1 MKKILFYNHT
11 GQISGAERVLLM
23 ILERLDRSRLEPVV
37 LCPASGRLM
46 RMTTDLGIKTVG
58 LDPLAAR
65 FTWRPDRLIRY
76 VASFVRVIRAA
87 RAAVVKEAPDII
99 HANSIRAGLAMS
111 AATVGLGMPVV
122 WHAHDLLPR
131 HPLSTMI
138 RLFACASRRNQI
150 VAISR
155 AVAARFGGILLRWC
169 HRRVPLTT
177 ILNAVDLKRFQPDS
191 ASRQEIRRALK
202 VAEIDLLVG
211 TVGQLTPRK
220 GQHELIQAFAEVAL
234 AIPNAMLLIVG
245 EPLFNR
251 DTDYAHSLIR
261 VANSLGVTDRIRF
274 LGPREDVHAI
284 MRALDL
290 LVVNSRVE
298 PFGLTV
304 VEAMASGTAVLAT
317 AVDGITEIVS
327 HGEDGWLVQA
337 RDHDALVKAMLTL
350 LRDHGLRAELGRKG
364 RRQANARF
372 SIERFLREVE
382 EFYSTALSGGG
393 MPDQGGRDLEI
404 RLDGMKS
411 ATFLGP

>member
-23 ILERLDRSRLEPVV
+23 ILERLDRSCLEPVV

-46 RMTTDLGIKTVG
+46 RITTDLGIETVD

-87 RAAVVKEAPDII
+87 RAAVVKETPDII
-99 HANSIRAGLAMS
+99 HANSIRAGLVMS
-111 AATVGLGMPVV
+111 AATVGLGTPVV

-155 AVAARFGGILLRWC
+155 AVAARFSGNLLRWC
-169 HRRVPLTT
+169 HRRVPVTT

-191 ASRQEIRRALK
+191 ASRQAIRRALE
-202 VAEIDLLVG
+202 VAETDLLVG

-234 AIPNAMLLIVG
+234 AIPNAVLLIVG

-274 LGPREDVHAI
+274 LGPREDVPAI
-284 MRALDL
+284 MNALDL
-290 LVVNSRVE
+290 LVVNSRAE

-304 VEAMASGTAVLAT
+304 VEAMASGTPVLAT

-327 HGEDGWLVQA
+327 HGENGWLVPPGDKDSLI
-337 RDHDALVKAMLTL
+337 RAMIKL
-350 LRDHGLRAELGRKG
+350 LRDPQLRATLAKRGRQEVSANYSAEKYMREIQSFYRETG
-364 RRQANARF
+364 NVRTKVTIQTRREAN
-372 SIERFLREVE
+372 ENV
-382 EFYSTALSGGG
+382 
-393 MPDQGGRDLEI
+393 
-404 RLDGMKS
+404 
-411 ATFLGP
+411 